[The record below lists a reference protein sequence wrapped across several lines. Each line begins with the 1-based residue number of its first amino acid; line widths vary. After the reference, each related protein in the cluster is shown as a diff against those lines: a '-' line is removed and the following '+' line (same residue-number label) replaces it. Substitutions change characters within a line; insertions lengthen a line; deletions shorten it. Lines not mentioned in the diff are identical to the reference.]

1 MLIPYQLSNLFQWP
15 MLLLMPC
22 SSFSFPNQQY
32 SLAKGS
38 SFCLGLHTNQNNF
51 IHCRDSILSTL
62 FSKSNYFD
70 TSDEL
75 EINELQ
81 ENKRVQDAIEKFI
94 STIRLSLNEESFL
107 YFTLRGPP
115 APRLNR
121 RTYPAKSGIN
131 EEQRLNQEK
140 NLAKRKEKL
149 RGKYKKISGRLVSLR
164 NGKKNDNKK
173 RKKESSRGNESDGVS
188 LHLQTTIKYHLATD
202 MAQNWKVNECD
213 EVELGLKRI
222 FSSALGSSNK
232 IDDGTDCAPSSEWG
246 VIENARGQSGILDG
260 EIVTSTGVYSLRL
273 NPPSKA
279 GLKLSKKKTDKVK
292 QNSVQSI
299 LSRSHDKAKN
309 VQLSPS
315 SPFFSKVGVS
325 SPNGKPLVGMSSK
338 LRQCQKFVEIVGK
351 LVDNSCFIQS
361 FKQISTSGAVQAPP
375 TIRVID
381 MGCGR
386 GYLTFSLHSYLCNK
400 FLMPENEETEQKA
413 NFKPGLTVQTQGID
427 RRPKLIK
434 EINGITDDLG
444 GEFSSLRFIEGD
456 IGNTDDA
463 LFGDDSGSDSIA
475 KNTLDILIALH
486 ACDTATDDSIWFAI
500 QNDADI
506 IVTAPCCHHQL
517 RQQIDRHF
525 TKNPDHPLADI
536 LCHAIYR
543 ERSTETT
550 TDAMRALLLEIA
562 GYNTQVFEFIGGEH
576 TAKNVMI
583 TATKMEAKLADD
595 NERLIKKRK
604 RLIEL
609 ANFYGVKQQKL
620 AMLMGENL
628 GWDNSVK
635 LGIVNSMPP
644 L

>member
-38 SFCLGLHTNQNNF
+38 SFCPGLRTNQHTF
-51 IHCRDSILSTL
+51 IHCRDSKLSKL
-62 FSKSNYFD
+62 FSKSSYFD
-70 TSDEL
+70 ASDEL
-75 EINELQ
+75 EINESQ
-81 ENKRVQDAIEKFI
+81 EEKRVQYAIEKFI

-140 NLAKRKEKL
+140 FLAKRKEQL
-149 RGKYKKISGRLVSLR
+149 RGKFKKISGRLVSLR
-164 NGKKNDNKK
+164 DGKKNDNKK

-315 SPFFSKVGVS
+315 SPFFQKLGVS

-351 LVDNSCFIQS
+351 LVDNSSFIKS

-434 EINGITDDLG
+434 EINGIADDLG

-635 LGIVNSMPP
+635 LGIVKSMPS